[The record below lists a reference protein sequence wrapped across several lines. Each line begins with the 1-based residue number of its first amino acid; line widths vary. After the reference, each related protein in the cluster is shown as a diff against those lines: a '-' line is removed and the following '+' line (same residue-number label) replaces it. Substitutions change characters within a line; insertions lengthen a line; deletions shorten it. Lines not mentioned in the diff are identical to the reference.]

1 MSRGT
6 WPEEI
11 AQLQKVVADLAA
23 RRVQPMVAG
32 IEERGEFSHDLMN
45 VLRNAGL
52 TGMPVPPEYGG
63 AESDLRSYIVV
74 MEEMSKVFPT
84 ASTMLTP
91 HWFSTKQIVRWAQ
104 AGWVRSL
111 LSDIAEGRKIGALA
125 LTEPEAGS
133 DLGSLTTSATR
144 DGEGWVIT
152 GRKRFITNAGV
163 SNFYIVLAR
172 TGASGTRGISMFYVE
187 SDRPGLTVGR
197 LEKKMGLRGSAT
209 AEVYFDE
216 VRVPADHLVGTE
228 GSGFGQMMHG
238 LQDGRA
244 MVAAV
249 AVGIAQGALDQAVS
263 YARTRRQF
271 GKPIGAFQGVQFM
284 LADMAIKTETARS
297 ITYDAV
303 DASIADSADAARLV
317 SIAKTFA
324 TDMAMEVTTDAVQV
338 LGGSGYVSDFPVE
351 MLMRDAKIQQIY
363 EGTNQIQRVLIAR
376 ALLGDVARA

>member
-163 SNFYIVLAR
+163 SNFYVVLAR

-216 VRVPADHLVGTE
+216 VRVPTDHLVGTE

-303 DASIADSADAARLV
+303 DASVADSADAARLV

>member
-23 RRVQPMVAG
+23 RRVQPMVAD

-104 AGWVRSL
+104 ADWVRSL

-133 DLGSLTTSATR
+133 DLGSLSTSATR
-144 DGEGWVIT
+144 DGEEWVIT

-216 VRVPADHLVGTE
+216 ARVPADHLVGTE
-228 GSGFGQMMHG
+228 GSGFGQMMQG

-303 DASIADSADAARLV
+303 DASIAGSADAARLV

-376 ALLGDVARA
+376 ELLGDVARA

>member
-263 YARTRRQF
+263 YARTRHQF

>member
-1 MSRGT
+1 
-6 WPEEI
+6 
-11 AQLQKVVADLAA
+11 
-23 RRVQPMVAG
+23 
-32 IEERGEFSHDLMN
+32 
-45 VLRNAGL
+45 
-52 TGMPVPPEYGG
+52 
-63 AESDLRSYIVV
+63 

-104 AGWVRSL
+104 GDWVRRL
-111 LSDIAEGRKIGALA
+111 LSDIAAGRRIGALA

-133 DLGSLTTSATR
+133 DLGSLSTSATR
-144 DGEGWVIT
+144 DDEEWVIT

-163 SNFYIVLAR
+163 SDFYVALAR

-216 VRVPADHLVGTE
+216 VRVPAGHLIGTE
-228 GSGFGQMMHG
+228 GSGFQQMMHG

-263 YARTRRQF
+263 YARIRRQF
-271 GKPIGAFQGVQFM
+271 GKPIGAFQGMQFM

-303 DASIADSADAARLV
+303 DASIAGSPDAARLI

-376 ALLGDVARA
+376 ELLGDVARA